1 MNKRKFFL
9 CLISVSI
16 LCVAY
21 NSLGISDQEVLK
33 EFARWTDILGLKD
46 ISMQP
51 PEIHRAV
58 HPAFKRVVI
67 DVFGGT
73 ADRLL
78 NIQLTF
84 DIKTGELIAICNGYQ
99 SRIEEDAEAA
109 GKKIT
114 FSLDKET
121 CKNQLIKY
129 YKLIT
134 GEEPPPFEIRVP
146 AKGTL
151 LPPTYT
157 ISLGWRRMYK
167 GYRIRDNYTVI
178 DIFADTGTLASYQ
191 KRFIS
196 DLPPTVEVKIT
207 AEQARQKAVEI
218 ADREIKDWVQ
228 FLDSISTETAISQLD
243 DKIYRGIKS
252 TLKGKSRQIKQESQQ
267 YASLIGCKPIE
278 VKAPYLEI
286 VNIREDAFNRQ
297 YMQPEAYEKSH
308 KWNPATRLC
317 WVITLYYQ
325 NPETK
330 VGAQFEVD
338 IDAYDGSVVNGSRPW
353 D

>member
-1 MNKRKFFL
+1 MVKLKIFSRFI
-9 CLISVSI
+9 LIAI
-16 LCVAY
+16 LFT
-21 NSLGISDQEVLK
+21 NSELFGLTHQDILQEHAKWV
-33 EFARWTDILGLKD
+33 DILGLQGLSTDPVKIYRYIGD
-46 ISMQP
+46 GIYEQ
-51 PEIHRAV
+51 E
-58 HPAFKRVVI
+58 VI
-67 DVFGGT
+67 DVEGKG
-73 ADRLL
+73 LK
-78 NIQLTF
+78 LTY
-84 DIKTGELIAICNGYQ
+84 DAKTGELIGIYNYYQ
-99 SRIEEDAEAA
+99 GHIEQDADAA
-109 GKKIT
+109 GKKVI

-121 CKNQLIKY
+121 CREKLAMY

-134 GEEPPPFEIRVP
+134 GEKLPDIEISNFPVIGSLIR
-146 AKGTL
+146 
-151 LPPTYT
+151 PTREVGYSWQRT
-157 ISLGWRRMYK
+157 YK
-167 GYRIRDNYTVI
+167 GYPVRQNFVAISL
-178 DIFADTGTLASYQ
+178 FADTGTFAVYM
-191 KRFIS
+191 KKYRS

-207 AEQARQKAVEI
+207 ADQARQKAIEI

-228 FLDSISTETAISQLD
+228 FLDFISTETAISQLD

>member
-1 MNKRKFFL
+1 MNKWICFYLGAIYVFL
-9 CLISVSI
+9 SGGALFSMTEQEI
-16 LCVAY
+16 LQKHS
-21 NSLGISDQEVLK
+21 SLVES
-33 EFARWTDILGLKD
+33 FGLKGLNTD
-46 ISMQP
+46 PVKITKSWDPKYRQK
-51 PEIHRAV
+51 ENIKFVRGHGLSLT
-58 HPAFKRVVI
+58 I
-67 DVFGGT
+67 DT
-73 ADRLL
+73 E
-78 NIQLTF
+78 
-84 DIKTGELIAICNGYQ
+84 TGELIEVLNYHQGIIKSKAKD
-99 SRIEEDAEAA
+99 E
-109 GKKIT
+109 GKKVI

-134 GEEPPPFEIRVP
+134 GEEPPPFEMKVP

-157 ISLGWRRMYK
+157 VSLRWQRMYK
-167 GYRIRDNYTVI
+167 KYPIRNNYI
-178 DIFADTGTLASYQ
+178 AIGIFADTGILAVYM
-191 KRFIS
+191 KKYIS
-196 DLPPTVEVKIT
+196 DLPPTVEVKIS
-207 AEQARQKAVEI
+207 AEQARQKAIEV
-218 ADREIKDWVQ
+218 ADKEIKDWVK

-243 DKIYRGIKS
+243 DKTYRGIKS
-252 TLKGKSRQIKQESQQ
+252 ILKGKSRGIKQESQQ

-278 VKAPYLEI
+278 TKAPYLEI
-286 VNIREDAFNRQ
+286 VNIQRDAFHRQ

-308 KWNPATRLC
+308 EWNPATRLC
-317 WVITLYYQ
+317 WVINLYYH